1 MAYKIYYND
10 NVNEPVLLDVTSSLN
25 EAKKMADEEAG
36 EYDRVIEGD
45 NVDVF
50 ASASTARIEVY
61 EGEMMTIVG
70 DEPHLNNAVYTTEYF
85 YIN

>member
-10 NVNEPVLLDVTSSLN
+10 NVNDPTLLGVTSSLN
-25 EAKKMADEEAG
+25 DAKKMADEEAG
-36 EYDRVIEGD
+36 GYDRVTEGD

-61 EGEMMTIVG
+61 DGDMFTIL
-70 DEPHLNNAVYTTEYF
+70 DNEPHLNEAVYTTEYF